1 MSIRHIAS
9 CSIKFTLFVT
19 CDINPFSGL
28 CVGVPR
34 SAPEVAGGWGL
45 HIADSIRV
53 SPAGDRGGVQ
63 GRGGGGGARV
73 QARVPLQETVSPT
86 QAAGGH

>member
-1 MSIRHIAS
+1 M
-9 CSIKFTLFVT
+9 
-19 CDINPFSGL
+19 
-28 CVGVPR
+28 GVPR

-63 GRGGGGGARV
+63 GRGGGGGAARV